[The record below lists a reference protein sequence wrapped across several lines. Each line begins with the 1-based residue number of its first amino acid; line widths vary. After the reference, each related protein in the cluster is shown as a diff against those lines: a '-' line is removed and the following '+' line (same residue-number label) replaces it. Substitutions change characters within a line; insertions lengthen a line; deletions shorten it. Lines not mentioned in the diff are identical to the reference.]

1 MKKNLNH
8 QPINASI
15 IIKAQSPLIRTS
27 PRKIRLV
34 VDAIRHIADPTEAI
48 IRLKFMEKRAAQVVE
63 KTLRQ
68 AIGNA
73 TNNLKFPINQLLLNS
88 LEVNAGPTMK
98 RFRIGGRGRTKPVLK
113 RTSRLT
119 ITLKSIEKKE
129 EKHGTKNPSHRL

>member
-1 MKKNLNH
+1 MK
-8 QPINASI
+8 PI
-15 IIKAQSPLIRTS
+15 IIRAQSPLIRTS

-34 VDAIRHIADPTEAI
+34 IDAIRHITDPNIAI
-48 IRLKFMEKRAAQVVE
+48 THLKFTGKRAAEAIE
-63 KTLRQ
+63 KTIRQ

-73 TNNLKFPINQLLLNS
+73 VNNLKIPANQLTFDS

-119 ITLKSIEKKE
+119 ITLKSIEKTKE
-129 EKHGTKNPSHRL
+129 VINKK